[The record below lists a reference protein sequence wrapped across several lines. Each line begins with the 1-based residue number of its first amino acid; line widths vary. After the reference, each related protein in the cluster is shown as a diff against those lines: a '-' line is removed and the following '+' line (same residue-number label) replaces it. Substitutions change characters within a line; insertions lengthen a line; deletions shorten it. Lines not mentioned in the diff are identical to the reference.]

1 MSEKIN
7 IIIAAQTNSAVKGL
21 DQVSKSTQR
30 VGQSV
35 QNAQSKMGSFNK
47 SVTVGNTNM
56 RKFAMGGMQQA
67 GYQVGDFA
75 VQVANGTSKMQAFGQ
90 QAPQLLQIFGPIG
103 AVVGAAV
110 AIFAAIGVAIQKSS
124 VSAKDAT
131 EAFDGLLSTMEG
143 LESKQSSLVA
153 IAGMIKKEFGE
164 SAEEVQGLVDS
175 LINFERIQVLKKLAT
190 GFEPINEELDTA
202 FGYIRQIESRQARIK
217 LTDAN
222 NEAELLRL
230 NTQLKIAQDNL
241 RAMGGSAE
249 DVTKIFNMIQSVM
262 RETDPKKLVEGLAQI
277 KAEAEEMDGLLG
289 VKISRAITEA
299 AEAAGVMGSMMSEVT
314 SSEKDRLA
322 IAQELTRF
330 MREED
335 EIMGQT
341 VVKANGI
348 HSALK
353 AILDDRERRKKM
365 LEDEDTLMGQLVVK
379 ATVYQKSMFQG
390 GRGSDPRIF
399 TMMDELRKQ
408 LADAEEA
415 AAKLNNTGTKA
426 ISNIASKVKT
436 ELSPAMTKLD
446 QIAESVGKSFEDA
459 MMSAVDGTSSV
470 KSAFRSMASEI
481 IKELYRVF
489 VVKQITGFISG
500 FISDPAMFG
509 GMGGT
514 GSIGSVRPMARP
526 ISLDGG
532 GYTGNGARAGGLDG
546 RGGFMAM
553 MHPRETVVDHTK
565 GQGGGITV
573 IQNNTFQSGV
583 TRSEVSA
590 LLPRMVEASKAAVLD
605 AKRQG
610 GSYGKGFA

>member
-21 DQVSKSTQR
+21 DQVSRSTQR
-30 VGQSV
+30 VGNSV
-35 QNAQSKMGSFNK
+35 QNAQAKMGSFNK
-47 SVTVGNTNM
+47 GVTAGNVNL
-56 RKFAMGGMQQA
+56 RKFAMGGAQQA
-67 GYQVGDFA
+67 GYQIGDFA

-110 AIFAAIGVAIQKSS
+110 AIFAAFAVVAEKTSKASGNAKTAVDDLNKAFDTLKQVDFETLGKNMSKPAQMVLAEYSS
-124 VSAKDAT
+124 V
-131 EAFDGLLSTMEG
+131 LN
-143 LESKQSSLVA
+143 
-153 IAGMIKKEFGE
+153 MIQRV
-164 SAEEVQGLVDS
+164 AEEQRSAAIVNVIDKFAPQEDLDRAIGQVQALQNEMDALPEGVDPSETLSFEYEEAVADLRELQNLRKIMNGLDAKSREEAAKKLKIVTDTLTANKLLTPELDKQLADYAQQFGLVQSIKDQAEAVDKVHKETRKTLTES
-175 LINFERIQVLKKLAT
+175 SDKL
-190 GFEPINEELDTA
+190 L
-202 FGYIRQIESRQARIK
+202 Y
-217 LTDAN
+217 
-222 NEAELLRL
+222 
-230 NTQLKIAQDNL
+230 QDGIL
-241 RAMGGSAE
+241 RAM
-249 DVTKIFNMIQSVM
+249 N
-262 RETDPKKLVEGLAQI
+262 I
-277 KAEAEEMDGLLG
+277 KAGNM
-289 VKISRAITEA
+289 RALFN
-299 AEAAGVMGSMMSEVT
+299 SMKKAHDE
-314 SSEKDRLA
+314 RLKTL
-322 IAQELTRF
+322 Q
-330 MREED
+330 
-335 EIMGQT
+335 
-341 VVKANGI
+341 
-348 HSALK
+348 
-353 AILDDRERRKKM
+353 
-365 LEDEDTLMGQLVVK
+365 DEDTIMGQLVVK
-379 ATVYQKSMFQG
+379 GFAYSKSVYQG
-390 GRGSDPRIF
+390 GRGGDPRVF
-399 TMMDELRKQ
+399 THMDEFRKQ
-408 LADAEEA
+408 LADAEAA
-415 AAKLNNTGTKA
+415 AAKLNNTAPKG

-470 KSAFRSMASEI
+470 KSAFRSMAGEI

-489 VVKQITGFISG
+489 VVKRITGFISG

-514 GSIGSVRPMARP
+514 GSIGSVRPQARTFA
-526 ISLDGG
+526 GG

-546 RGGFMAM
+546 KGGFMAM

>member
-7 IIIAAQTNSAVKGL
+7 IIIAAQTNSAIKGL

-35 QNAQSKMGSFNK
+35 QNAQSKMGSFNN
-47 SVTVGNTNM
+47 SVTAGNVNL
-56 RKFAMGGMQQA
+56 RKFAMGGAQQA
-67 GYQVGDFA
+67 GYQIGDFA

-110 AIFAAIGVAIQKSS
+110 AIFAAFAVVAEKTSKASGNAKTAVDDLNKAFDTLKQVDFETLGKNMSKPAQMVLAEYSS
-124 VSAKDAT
+124 V
-131 EAFDGLLSTMEG
+131 L
-143 LESKQSSLVA
+143 
-153 IAGMIKKEFGE
+153 
-164 SAEEVQGLVDS
+164 
-175 LINFERIQVLKKLAT
+175 
-190 GFEPINEELDTA
+190 
-202 FGYIRQIESRQARIK
+202 
-217 LTDAN
+217 
-222 NEAELLRL
+222 
-230 NTQLKIAQDNL
+230 
-241 RAMGGSAE
+241 
-249 DVTKIFNMIQSVM
+249 NMIQRV
-262 RETDPKKLVEGLAQI
+262 
-277 KAEAEEMDGLLG
+277 AEEQRSAAIVNVIDKFAPQEDLD
-289 VKISRAITEA
+289 RAIGQVQALQNEIDALPEGVDPSETLSFEYEEA
-299 AEAAGVMGSMMSEVT
+299 VA
-314 SSEKDRLA
+314 DLR
-322 IAQELTRF
+322 EL
-330 MREED
+330 
-335 EIMGQT
+335 Q
-341 VVKANGI
+341 N
-348 HSALK
+348 
-353 AILDDRERRKKM
+353 
-365 LEDEDTLMGQLVVK
+365 
-379 ATVYQKSMFQG
+379 
-390 GRGSDPRIF
+390 
-399 TMMDELRKQ
+399 LRKIMNG
-408 LADAEEA
+408 LDAKSREEA
-415 AAKLNNTGTKA
+415 AKKLRIVTDTLIANELLTPELSQQLASYADQFGLVQSITDQAEAVDKAHKSALGTIDDTANKYVDILGSEKGLQSSVRATNALYEARLGTIDDTANKYIDILGSESGLQAAVDAANALFKSRLGTIDDTANNYVDVLGSTKGLA
-426 ISNIASKVKT
+426 AATDALNQMFEDRNKLISKTATTVKT

-526 ISLDGG
+526 ASLDGG

-546 RGGFMAM
+546 KGGFMAM

>member
-7 IIIAAQTNSAVKGL
+7 IIIAAQTNSAIKGL

-164 SAEEVQGLVDS
+164 SAEQVQDLVDS
-175 LINFERIQVLKKLAT
+175 LINLERIQVLKKLAT

-249 DVTKIFNMIQSVM
+249 DVTKIFNMIQHVM

-299 AEAAGVMGSMMSEVT
+299 AEAAGVMDSMMSEVNSNT
-314 SSEKDRLA
+314 SKSSDQLVYQDGILRA
-322 IAQELTRF
+322 MNI
-330 MREED
+330 
-335 EIMGQT
+335 
-341 VVKANGI
+341 KAGNM
-348 HSALK
+348 SALFNSMKK
-353 AILDDRERRKKM
+353 AHDERLKT
-365 LEDEDTLMGQLVVK
+365 LQDEDTIMGQLVVK
-379 ATVYQKSMFQG
+379 GFAYSKSVYQG
-390 GRGSDPRIF
+390 GRGGDPRVF
-399 TMMDELRKQ
+399 THMDEFRKQ
-408 LADAEEA
+408 LADAEAA
-415 AAKLNNTGTKA
+415 AAKLNDTAPKG
-426 ISNIASKVKT
+426 ISKLAVKIDS
-436 ELSPAMTKLD
+436 ELSPAMKQLKNVQD
-446 QIAESVGKSFEDA
+446 SVSRAFEDGF
-459 MMSAVDGTSSV
+459 MSMIDGTKSV
-470 KSAFRSMASEI
+470 KDSFRSMASDI
-481 IKELYRVF
+481 IKELYRIF
-489 VVKQITGFISG
+489 VVKQITGFITDAIG
-500 FISDPAMFG
+500 GMFG
-509 GMGGT
+509 GGVT
-514 GSIGSVRPMARP
+514 TSLRPQARP
-526 ISLDGG
+526 ASLDGG

-546 RGGFMAM
+546 KGGFMAM

>member
-7 IIIAAQTNSAVKGL
+7 IIIAAQTNSAIKGL

-35 QNAQSKMGSFNK
+35 QNAQAKMGSFNK
-47 SVTVGNTNM
+47 GVTAGNVNL
-56 RKFAMGGMQQA
+56 RKFAMGGAQQA
-67 GYQVGDFA
+67 GYQIGDFA

-110 AIFAAIGVAIQKSS
+110 AIFAAFAVVAEKTSKASGNAKTAVDDLNKAFDTLKQVDFETLGKNMSKPAQMVLAEYSS
-124 VSAKDAT
+124 V
-131 EAFDGLLSTMEG
+131 LN
-143 LESKQSSLVA
+143 
-153 IAGMIKKEFGE
+153 MIEKV
-164 SAEEVQGLVDS
+164 AEEQRSAAIVNVIDKFAPQADLDRAIGQVKALQNEIDALPEGVDPS
-175 LINFERIQVLKKLAT
+175 ETLSFEY
-190 GFEPINEELDTA
+190 EEAVADL
-202 FGYIRQIESRQARIK
+202 R
-217 LTDAN
+217 
-222 NEAELLRL
+222 EL
-230 NTQLKIAQDNL
+230 QNL
-241 RAMGGSAE
+241 R
-249 DVTKIFNMIQSVM
+249 KIMN
-262 RETDPKKLVEGLAQI
+262 GLDA
-277 KAEAEEMDGLLG
+277 K
-289 VKISRAITEA
+289 SR
-299 AEAAGVMGSMMSEVT
+299 
-314 SSEKDRLA
+314 
-322 IAQELTRF
+322 
-330 MREED
+330 
-335 EIMGQT
+335 
-341 VVKANGI
+341 
-348 HSALK
+348 
-353 AILDDRERRKKM
+353 
-365 LEDEDTLMGQLVVK
+365 
-379 ATVYQKSMFQG
+379 
-390 GRGSDPRIF
+390 
-399 TMMDELRKQ
+399 
-408 LADAEEA
+408 EEA
-415 AAKLNNTGTKA
+415 AKKLRIVTDTLIANELLTPELSQQLASYAEQFGLITNILDQAKAVDKAHKSALGTIDDTANKYVDILGSEKGLQSSVRATNALYEARLGTIDDTANKYIDILGSESGLQAAVDAANALFKSRLGTIDDTANNYVDVLGSTKGLAAATDALNQMFEDRNKL
-426 ISNIASKVKT
+426 ISKTATTVKT

-514 GSIGSVRPMARP
+514 GSIGSVRPQARTFA
-526 ISLDGG
+526 GG